1 MFKKLTEEG
10 EIHCEMIID
19 SAMGYA
25 LEQASFVL
33 SGAEAVSENGGI
45 INRIGTYT
53 LALCAK
59 SLKKP
64 FYVVSESYK
73 FTRPL
78 YPL

>member
-45 INRIGTYT
+45 INRVIQINIDSFIIIYI
-53 LALCAK
+53 CF
-59 SLKKP
+59 SSYFCLKKT
-64 FYVVSESYK
+64 ESFTFK
-73 FTRPL
+73 F
-78 YPL
+78 